1 MSHIIDAKILEV
13 GENELVLELPSGQTV
28 SWPNE
33 GEDLEYAIGDNI
45 KLSINSE
52 KDLINQI
59 LKG

>member
-1 MSHIIDAKILEV
+1 MSNIINAKILEV
-13 GENELVLELPSGQTV
+13 QEDELLLELPSGQTM
-28 SWPNE
+28 SWPNDSQE
-33 GEDLEYAIGDNI
+33 LDYSEGDNI